1 MGHDRLTLFGIRLK
15 GALRAPGPFDPQ
27 PHPHLLRAGAAQTQ
41 LFGEVAAKRARDE
54 QHRFAIFDRLLEL
67 SMRAREKR
75 RTPGREL
82 VRLEATREQ
91 DSMAPVAAE
100 LALQLARADCR
111 HRAQRAKTKQVKAFE
126 LLSVE
131 RKLVSGEG
139 SEEGLRGVDLH
150 ETARSRARRGEPGR
164 ERSWRK
170 TQSRLAAD
178 GGAQAAAS
186 LSNRFAR
193 VDDSTHVQPRDAFD
207 ADLDRRG
214 QVVEGRRDEL
224 S

>member
-1 MGHDRLTLFGIRLK
+1 MGAAGLFET
-15 GALRAPGPFDPQ
+15 Q

-41 LFGEVAAKRARDE
+41 LFGKVAAKRTRDE

-82 VRLEATREQ
+82 VGLEASREQ
-91 DSMAPVAAE
+91 DSMTPVAPQ
-100 LALQLARADCR
+100 LALHLPWSHSPHRR

-139 SEEGLRGVDLH
+139 SEEGLCDVDLN
-150 ETARSRARRGEPGR
+150 ETARTRARRGEPGG
-164 ERSWRK
+164 ERSGRK

-178 GGAQAAAS
+178 GGAQPAAS
-186 LSNRFAR
+186 LSDRFAR
-193 VDDSTHVQPRDAFD
+193 VDDSTHVQPRDSFD

-214 QVVEGRRDEL
+214 QVVEGRRAEL

>member
-1 MGHDRLTLFGIRLK
+1 
-15 GALRAPGPFDPQ
+15 
-27 PHPHLLRAGAAQTQ
+27 
-41 LFGEVAAKRARDE
+41 
-54 QHRFAIFDRLLEL
+54 
-67 SMRAREKR
+67 MRAREKR

-82 VRLEATREQ
+82 VGREPSREQ
-91 DSMAPVAAE
+91 DSMTPVAPE
-100 LALQLARADCR
+100 LALELAWSDCR

-131 RKLVSGEG
+131 RKLGRGEG
-139 SEEGLRGVDLH
+139 SEEGLCDVDLN
-150 ETARSRARRGEPGR
+150 EPARTGARRGEPGG
-164 ERSWRK
+164 ERSGRK

-178 GGAQAAAS
+178 GGAQPAAS
-186 LSNRFAR
+186 LSDRFAR
-193 VDDSTHVQPRDAFD
+193 VDDSTHVQPRDSFD